1 MLKNF
6 ASMLRSRV
14 PSLAANAIPD
24 FWVFFP
30 EEFSPRWNKTERIV
44 DPSPI
49 RQTRKMDST
58 GA

>member
-24 FWVFFP
+24 FWVFF
-30 EEFSPRWNKTERIV
+30 FERV
-44 DPSPI
+44 F
-49 RQTRKMDST
+49 
-58 GA
+58 A